1 MASVSPVIEKHHLN
15 RSPFPTSSQTRDLL
29 KTKEA
34 SLRAGFLPSDPFIQS
49 LDEIILSRIQQV
61 GKAQYVS
68 EMLGS
73 LWKVPAGDCRFY
85 YMAGL
90 EIELPEEYKQKPCGQ
105 YIVARFQWNSLPFKV
120 EGGGKV
126 RYL

>member
-1 MASVSPVIEKHHLN
+1 MLPLAIFTANQV
-15 RSPFPTSSQTRDLL
+15 RDIL
-29 KTKEA
+29 KVKAHCLT
-34 SLRAGFLPSDPFIQS
+34 AGFPPDDPFIQS

-85 YMAGL
+85 YAAGL
-90 EIELPEEYKQKPCGQ
+90 EVVPPKEWGSRAAGQ
-105 YIVARFQWNSLPFKV
+105 YVVARFEWRGLPFRV
-120 EGGGKV
+120 EGGGWV